1 MSANTWETGFQQLGD
16 GIYCYITNGKTM
28 MSNCMLVT
36 GDECALVFDVLC
48 TKPLTEA
55 FLQECRR
62 LVDKP
67 IRYLV
72 ISHCHG
78 DHFLGANALPEAI
91 VIGHH
96 SLKAAFDQDRAT
108 PRMEA
113 MQKRL
118 PHLDF
123 TDATYPYP
131 QIYLTDGCSIDLGNR
146 MVEIRAMG
154 KCHTEGDLA
163 LWIPDAKW
171 MALADVLFHNVVP
184 PTISGDIDHWI
195 EVLEGLEQCEAEHF
209 LPGHGPV
216 CGREDV
222 RAMREYRQ
230 QVRVQAQLV
239 ADGALSM
246 KDEIP
251 SPLEERMIQAGWLE
265 TARTI
270 FSTEQYAAKI
280 KGVPYRANMP
290 RVLAVEASR
299 NR

>member
-184 PTISGDIDHWI
+184 PTISGDIDHCWRGWSSARQNI
-195 EVLEGLEQCEAEHF
+195 SCLATGLSAAGRMYA
-209 LPGHGPV
+209 P
-216 CGREDV
+216 CGSISSRCG
-222 RAMREYRQ
+222 YR
-230 QVRVQAQLV
+230 
-239 ADGALSM
+239 LSWWRM
-246 KDEIP
+246 
-251 SPLEERMIQAGWLE
+251 ERC
-265 TARTI
+265 
-270 FSTEQYAAKI
+270 
-280 KGVPYRANMP
+280 P
-290 RVLAVEASR
+290 
-299 NR
+299 